1 MTIAATGDSRYIHAW
16 RCIGVA
22 MKNGRK
28 QMVLR
33 DAKAVNAHLWPGAIT
48 ARAPFPHTSPVLS
61 GSVNCGT
68 NTRAQDSV
76 RCFSCCGHYSP
87 T

>member
-1 MTIAATGDSRYIHAW
+1 
-16 RCIGVA
+16 VA

-48 ARAPFPHTSPVLS
+48 ARASFPPTSPELS
-61 GSVNCGT
+61 GSVTVEQIREPGI
-68 NTRAQDSV
+68 QSV
-76 RCFSCCGHYSP
+76 AFPAAVTIVQHE
-87 T
+87 